1 MTTDTEWADD
11 VSLDVA
17 TDLLLITSRLLVAI
31 SARSIARVDETITI
45 PQLRALSVLAAGQP
59 MSVEDLSRALGAER
73 SSAGR
78 VAERLAGAGLVAL
91 RLQRKPSRELQV
103 VLTARGAK
111 AVEHFAAFRHQELAR
126 VVQRMAPPQRRALEG
141 AFAAF
146 TAVGDP
152 PTPHFDLA

>member
-11 VSLDVA
+11 VSLDVT

-31 SARSIARVDETITI
+31 WARSIARIDETITI
-45 PQLRALSVLAAGQP
+45 PQLRALLVLAAGEP
-59 MSVEDLSRALGAER
+59 MSVEELSRALGVER
-73 SSAGR
+73 SATGE

-91 RLQRKPSRELQV
+91 GLRRKPRRVLQV

-111 AVEHFAAFRHQELAR
+111 VVADFAAFRHQELAR
-126 VVQRMAPPQRRALEG
+126 VVHLMPPPQRRALQG

-146 TAVGDP
+146 TAFGDP
-152 PTPHFDLA
+152 PAPQFALG